1 MVYTVFNN
9 SNDESLPARH
19 LSISQDDKQALSGDT
34 TTVVLEPLGQL
45 FDEKRKSLQSK
56 PYYDCFCPNGR
67 KNWIHFTGCP
77 GSINDNRGA
86 GIKDRE
92 VILRHLM
99 WFADELCANIALKC
113 TPEVWLS
120 EEHGCHAPRDAT
132 WDSYFTP
139 VRNIRVTTN
148 GLDDMLVPQKV
159 NILHWDVNENN
170 SFEGLTRIDGN
181 ASIQGYEM
189 GRKLHSEGTPFVWN
203 FNRDFRGT
211 DLFNKQHIWPNQVHN
226 HREYT
231 DSCGIVDLDTS
242 EELLNIGQLM
252 LKELNIKDSQEFV
265 TLHLRRGDAMVCD
278 TSPGTVT
285 SFLKCSIAEDD
296 VKKVVVLTNG
306 EKEYVQDLM
315 EVFSKEFPDKE
326 MIILDHFISS
336 ESFIEKL
343 NKSNLLT
350 AHFGD
355 KFLNDNCFSFS
366 AEKVLVS
373 MARYHLERGRMHCA
387 SCDLGGSISA
397 DGQALI

>member
-19 LSISQDDKQALSGDT
+19 LLSSSISSQHQVETQADEI
-34 TTVVLEPLGQL
+34 LEPLGQL

-77 GSINDNRGA
+77 GSINENRGA

-92 VILRHLM
+92 VILRNLM

-120 EEHGCHAPRDAT
+120 EEHGCYAPRDAT

-148 GLDDMLVPQKV
+148 GLDEMVVPQKV
-159 NILHWDVNENN
+159 NILHWDVNETT
-170 SFEGLTRIDGN
+170 FEGLTRIDRN
-181 ASIQGYEM
+181 PSIQEYEL
-189 GRKLHSEGTPFVWN
+189 GRKLHSEGTSFVWN
-203 FNRDFRGT
+203 FNTDFWAT
-211 DLFNKQHIWPNQVHN
+211 DLFLAQHKWPNQVHN

-231 DSCGIVDLDTS
+231 DSCGMVDLDTS
-242 EELLNIGQLM
+242 EELLNIGQLV

-278 TSPGTVT
+278 TSPVTVAG
-285 SFLKCSIAEDD
+285 FLKCSIAEDD

-306 EKEYVQDLM
+306 ETEYVKDLM

-326 MIILDHFISS
+326 MIILDHFIES
-336 ESFIEKL
+336 ESFIKKL
-343 NKSNLLT
+343 NESNLLS

-373 MARYHLERGRMHCA
+373 MARYHLERGRSHCT
-387 SCDLGGSISA
+387 SCDLGGSMDT
-397 DGQALI
+397 DGKALIR